1 MIFGFRS
8 KSSRGKH
15 KQSYWYRL
23 KTYEETDSALL
34 RLLECFMEAAP
45 QLTLQLYI
53 VVCHGIKQNLMLG
66 KSKARKVQSSF
77 FHFCVTLSCWYWCI
91 AMFKLSYLPN
101 WGTFAHWWLLKQI
114 YWICLPDL
122 IGGCAVSGVCD
133 FLSFML
139 SILLLRNSQW
149 MSWNFCI
156 GLWYMEQS
164 NFGVLDND

>member
-77 FHFCVTLSCWYWCI
+77 FFTFMSHSLVDIDVLQCLSLVICPI
-91 AMFKLSYLPN
+91 E
-101 WGTFAHWWLLKQI
+101 AHLH
-114 YWICLPDL
+114 
-122 IGGCAVSGVCD
+122 IGDC
-133 FLSFML
+133 
-139 SILLLRNSQW
+139 
-149 MSWNFCI
+149 
-156 GLWYMEQS
+156 
-164 NFGVLDND
+164 